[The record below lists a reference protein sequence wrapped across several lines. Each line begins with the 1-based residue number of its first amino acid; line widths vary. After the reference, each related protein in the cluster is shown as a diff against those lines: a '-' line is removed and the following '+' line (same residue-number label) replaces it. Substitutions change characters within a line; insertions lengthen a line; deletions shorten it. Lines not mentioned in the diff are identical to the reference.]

1 MKRLSF
7 CCLLMAFV
15 CLHLSAEQP
24 SPQPFRQ
31 ADYRGAS
38 FSYVLL
44 DAETGELCVSHRPEQ
59 VLSSASIVKL
69 LTTATALEVL
79 GPDYAAET
87 RLYYQ
92 GKIQDGVLHGDVWL
106 LPLGDPTLGSA
117 LFHEHPFAF
126 LDEWTAAL
134 QKAGIRQ
141 VKGSV
146 RLLDAWADE
155 QAVSPYWLWEDLGN
169 YYAAGVYSAAIYE
182 NALDLYLS
190 SDGVGEAVSLQKVYP
205 SFPSFHFDVKAFA
218 ADNNKDSAY
227 VYGVPYQYQR
237 QVFGSIPAHR
247 NAFRVRADNPD
258 PNGSLRWLWQEHL
271 QKAGISISG
280 ALAFD
285 EGVMRVS
292 DFDAFVSEEQLRL
305 FHTHRSLSLREMIRQ
320 CNVRSNNLLAE
331 YLARHAAWRLGADLP
346 LSATESLRAMLSFW
360 QDKGLDV
367 SDCFLKDACGLAPQ
381 TAFSASFLA
390 AVLQYMSQE
399 SVYAD
404 VFLSSI
410 PLAGKE
416 GTLRSLAVDVPGS
429 LRLKSGSMS
438 GVRCYAGYYTL
449 PALGAEPAGSAA
461 APPASR
467 YILVLMINRA
477 NVPTA
482 RLLSDIRQWLKA
494 SLPQ

>member
-1 MKRLSF
+1 MKGIF
-7 CCLLMAFV
+7 TVLLLL
-15 CLHLSAEQP
+15 CSTLSALSVE
-24 SPQPFRQ
+24 PFYRQ
-31 ADYRGAS
+31 GDYRGAS
-38 FSYVLL
+38 VSYLLL
-44 DAETGELCVSHRPEQ
+44 DAESGEICDAYQPDLL
-59 VLSSASIVKL
+59 LSSASVAKL
-69 LTTATALEVL
+69 FTTATALEVL
-79 GPDYAAET
+79 GPDYCAET

-92 GKIQDGVLHGDVWL
+92 GKLQNGVLHGDVWI
-106 LPLGDPTLGSA
+106 LPLGDPTLASP
-117 LFHEHPFAF
+117 LFYEQPFAF

-134 QKAGIRQ
+134 QKVGIRQ
-141 VKGSV
+141 VQGSV

-155 QAVSPYWLWEDLGN
+155 QAVSPYWIWEDLGN
-169 YYAAGVYSAAIYE
+169 YYAAGVYSAALYE
-182 NALDLYLS
+182 NALDLHFRS
-190 SDGVGEAVSLQKVYP
+190 AEVGEKIALQQVYP
-205 SFPSFHFDVKAFA
+205 SLPSFHFDVKAIA

-227 VYGVPYQYQR
+227 VYGVPYQYDR
-237 QVFGSIPAHR
+237 SVYGSIPAHR
-247 NAFRVRADNPD
+247 KSFRVRADNPD
-258 PNGSLRWLWQEHL
+258 PNGSLRWMWQEHL
-271 QKAGISISG
+271 RASGIIVSQP
-280 ALAFD
+280 LAMN
-285 EGVMRVS
+285 EGLMSVA
-292 DFDAFVSEEQLRL
+292 DFEAFVSSENLQCFHVRL
-305 FHTHRSLSLREMIRQ
+305 SRPLHEIIRQ
-320 CNVRSNNLLAE
+320 TNVRSNNLLAE
-331 YLARHAAWRLGADLP
+331 YMARHAAWCLGADLP
-346 LSATESLRAMLSFW
+346 LSAGESLRAMLSFW
-360 QDKGLDV
+360 QAKGLDV

-399 SVYAD
+399 SAYAD

-449 PALGAEPAGSAA
+449 PTLSAEPAGSAA

-467 YILVLMINRA
+467 YIIVLMINRA